1 MRTAILLGLAVVL
14 AVAAACA
21 TPPAQPRADVTP
33 VRCDV
38 PAGRR
43 FVSSVSPD
51 GRYFRDQDG
60 APLLVRGDSPWAGLT
75 RWSPDQARLY
85 FVDRERFGFNASI
98 MSLIGA
104 TANGA
109 PSDDGATFDG
119 VLPFVDGD
127 VTRWNEVYWQRVD
140 AVLRTACLHGNTI
153 FLYPVD
159 GWNVETI
166 FRGAGGERVR
176 RYATMVA
183 QRYGSMPNVVW
194 MAGGDF
200 TARDRYANSLFS
212 AMLDGI
218 RSTGNTRPFSIQ
230 LWYTKSLST
239 DSPYWRDV
247 VDWNFVYTYQPT
259 YRAVLDGYLRT
270 GGRDPRPALL
280 GEANYERENNVPG
293 SPPTTNETLRRQAL
307 WALTSGS
314 PGTFF
319 GSADWKFPPG
329 WEGRLDTPAVRQLQA
344 IRDLFAARSW
354 WSLVPDEGADLVVAG
369 RGAEMTHD
377 DSDVSVV
384 GNDYA
389 TVARA
394 ADRSWAVVY
403 VPTERTLTVDLAG
416 IAGPPT
422 VAWVDP
428 AAAGRPPV
436 TAAVDPSGRVSTPG
450 ANSDGGRD
458 WLLLVSGRV
467 GA

>member
-1 MRTAILLGLAVVL
+1 MRLPSLVIALIAPV
-14 AVAAACA
+14 ACA
-21 TPPAQPRADVTP
+21 APSPLPPAGSTP
-33 VRCDV
+33 VQCDV
-38 PAGRR
+38 SANHR
-43 FVSSVSPD
+43 FVTTISPD

-60 APLLVRGDSPWAGLT
+60 APILVRGDSPWAGLT
-75 RWSPDQARLY
+75 RWSIDQASLY
-85 FVDRERFGFNASI
+85 FADRERLGFNASI

-104 TANGA
+104 TDNGA

-119 VLPFVDGD
+119 IRPFIDSD
-127 VTRWNEVYWQRVD
+127 VTRWNEPYWKRVD
-140 AVLRTACLHGNTI
+140 AVLRTACEHGNTI

-159 GWNVETI
+159 GWNVEKI
-166 FRGAGGERVR
+166 FRNAGADRVR

-183 QRYGSMPNVVW
+183 QRYGSLPNIVW

-200 TARDRYANSLFS
+200 YARDRYANSLFS

-218 RSTGNTRPFSIQ
+218 RSARNTRPFSIQ

-239 DSPYWRDV
+239 DSPFWRDV

-259 YRAVLDGYLRT
+259 YRAVLDGYMRS

-280 GEANYERENNVPG
+280 GEANYEGENNVPG

-319 GSADWKFPPG
+319 GSSDWKFAPW
-329 WEGRLDTPAVRQLQA
+329 WEGRLDTQAVRQLQA
-344 IRDLFAARSW
+344 IRDFFAARRW
-354 WSLVPDEGADLVVAG
+354 WSLVPDEGADLVTAG
-369 RGAEMTHD
+369 RGTEMTHD
-377 DSDVSVV
+377 DPAASVLDS
-384 GNDYA
+384 DYA

-403 VPTERTLTVDLAG
+403 VPTERTLTLDLSRM
-416 IAGPPT
+416 AGPSA

-428 AAAGRPPV
+428 AAAGRPQARAVIDPAARV
-436 TAAVDPSGRVSTPG
+436 TTPG
-450 ANSDGGRD
+450 PNSDGGRD
-458 WLLLVSGRV
+458 WLLLVTV
-467 GA
+467 QHED